1 MPNADIYTKE
11 TGNDDEE
18 IKDWLPFILTGIHKH
33 KIENVWQLWRKENG
47 CFFKTF
53 FKN

>member
-47 CFFKTF
+47 CFF
-53 FKN
+53 